1 MCFQIETV
9 YFCSEASHAKKNKS
23 SNMEDLM
30 QVYAMAASQKELQGS
45 LFGEEDHQ
53 TINSDRQT
61 KSSEATYQN
70 LSNQQL
76 KEDASLRPRLKKTSK
91 NKIEGEIQGLEKFK
105 INCDE
110 PKWSHHS
117 LPEIDDLTPAL
128 RHYAQLKA
136 SDPTRI
142 LLYRLGD
149 FFECF
154 FEDAIT
160 LSKLLEIT
168 LTSKEGGKKIGRV
181 PMAGIPHHAAD
192 RYCTELI
199 KKGLSIAICDQLE
212 TAPSQGHK
220 LIKRGIT
227 RLITPGT
234 ILEEGM
240 LDAKKNN
247 WLATVLLDKS
257 DTKKLINWSLAKVD
271 VSTGEFI
278 VQEGQEVKNLR
289 QELIKLEAAEIISEK
304 DSISN
309 TDWYPRST
317 NITDFNQTSFTYI
330 EAEEAIKSH
339 YNLNNVNGLGID
351 SYPLSLRSVGGLIAY
366 LNKTHPN
373 LSNNNESDKKTHIYL
388 NYPQIKSKKSGL
400 CIDTKTRRNLEIT
413 STQRDGQ
420 FHGSL
425 LWAIDK
431 TLTAMGGRCIR
442 RWLEEPLIDI
452 DSIQFR
458 QEIIGLLVK
467 SSSLRKNL
475 RKILRTMGDLERL
488 AGRAGAQ
495 QASARD
501 LVAIAE
507 GINRLPLL
515 SQYLNDS
522 IFEESKYFEAIR
534 NPDKDLME
542 IASKVNSEI
551 IDSPPLSI
559 TEGGIIHDG
568 VDPLLDGLRNQLD
581 DQNKWLNTQE
591 IKERK
596 ISQINNLRLQYHRTF
611 GYFLSVSKAKSLDVP
626 NHWIRRQTLTNEER
640 FITPELK
647 EREGKI
653 FQLKARLSQREYEIF
668 CNLRL
673 LIGNEAQKIRRAA
686 KAISYLDVLAGL
698 AELAATN
705 SYIKPKIIN
714 CENRSMNRELCI
726 IGGRHPV
733 VEQILVD
740 KIFTPNDI
748 NLGTKTDLIIL
759 SGPNASGKSCYLRQV
774 GLLQILTQIGSWIPA
789 ESATIGIADQIFTR
803 VGAVDDLAAGQST
816 FMVEMIETA
825 FILNQA
831 TDKSL
836 VLLDEIGRGT
846 STFDGL
852 SIAWSVSE
860 FLASNIKSRSIFATH
875 YHELNQISEY
885 FNNVENFQVL
895 VEHKNSALTFLHKV
909 AKGGSGKSYGIEAAR
924 LAGIPQEVITNATKV
939 LNRLEKNSSKH
950 R

>member
-1 MCFQIETV
+1 
-9 YFCSEASHAKKNKS
+9 
-23 SNMEDLM
+23 
-30 QVYAMAASQKELQGS
+30 MAASQNQLQGS
-45 LFGEEDHQ
+45 LFKEDEKQ
-53 TINSDRQT
+53 SFYSVSPT
-61 KSSEATYQN
+61 KSSEISDEN
-70 LSNQQL
+70 LTNQQL
-76 KEDASLRPRLKKTSK
+76 KDDASLRPRLKKKGK
-91 NKIEGEIQGLEKFK
+91 NTIDDRKKELQEFIVGKD
-105 INCDE
+105 DE

-128 RHYAQLKA
+128 RHYAELKNA
-136 SDPTRI
+136 DPERV

-212 TAPSQGHK
+212 SAPSKGNK

-227 RLITPGT
+227 RLLTPGT

-240 LDAKKNN
+240 LEARKNN
-247 WLATVLLDKS
+247 WLATVLIEKS
-257 DTKKLINWSLAKVD
+257 SPENLINWSLAKVD

-309 TDWYPRST
+309 NDWHPRST
-317 NITDFNQTSFTYI
+317 KITEFNKTLFTYL
-330 EAEEAIKSH
+330 EAEELIKSH
-339 YNLNNVNGLGID
+339 YGLTNINGLGIH
-351 SYPLSLRSVGGLIAY
+351 SYPLSLRAVGGLIAY

-373 LSNNNESDKKTHIYL
+373 VIDNNKSNRKTHIAL
-388 NYPQIKSKKSGL
+388 NYPQIKPKKSGL
-400 CIDTKTRRNLEIT
+400 IIDTQTRRNLEIT

-425 LWAIDK
+425 LWAVDK

-442 RWLEEPLIDI
+442 RWLEEPLINI
-452 DSIQFR
+452 DSIKFR
-458 QEIIGLLVK
+458 QEVIGLLVT
-467 SSSLRKNL
+467 SSALRKNI

-495 QASARD
+495 QSSARD

-507 GINRLPLL
+507 GINRLPLIA
-515 SQYLNDS
+515 QYLNDS
-522 IFEESKYFEAIR
+522 TFIKTKYFEPITNSDR
-534 NPDKDLME
+534 YLME
-542 IASKVNSEI
+542 IASKVHSEI
-551 IDSPPLSI
+551 IDNPPLSI

-581 DQNKWLNTQE
+581 DQNKWLKNQE
-591 IKERK
+591 IKERN

-611 GYFLSVSKAKSLDVP
+611 GYFLSVSKAKSIDVP
-626 NHWIRRQTLTNEER
+626 GHWIRRQTLTNEER

-653 FQLKARLSQREYEIF
+653 FQLKARLSQREYELF

-673 LIGNEAQKIRRAA
+673 LIGNEAQKIRQVA

-705 SYIKPKIIN
+705 SYIKPKLASF
-714 CENRSMNRELCI
+714 ENSSMNRELCI
-726 IGGRHPV
+726 KGGRHPV

-831 TDKSL
+831 TEQSL

-860 FLASNIKSRSIFATH
+860 FLASNIRSRSIFATH

-895 VEHKNSALTFLHKV
+895 VEHKNNTLTFLHKV
-909 AKGGSGKSYGIEAAR
+909 AKGASLKSYGIEAAR
-924 LAGIPQEVITNATKV
+924 LAGVPKEVINNATKV
-939 LNRLEKNSSKH
+939 LNRLEKNGSRSH
-950 R
+950 